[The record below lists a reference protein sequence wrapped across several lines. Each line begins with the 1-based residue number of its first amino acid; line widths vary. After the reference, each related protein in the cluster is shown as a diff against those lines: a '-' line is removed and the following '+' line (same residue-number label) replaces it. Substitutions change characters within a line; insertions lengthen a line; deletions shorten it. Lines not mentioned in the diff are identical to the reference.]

1 MQVTLGER
9 GTSGF
14 SEKTGGTTWVE
25 VMPIR
30 DTALAAGEQVVV
42 SGLARLSDGA
52 TVRVRGSR

>member
-1 MQVTLGER
+1 VTLGER

-30 DTALAAGEQVVV
+30 DTTLAAGEQVVV